1 MPVVQDPGTVP
12 VPCVPLLD
20 FRLTEVNKKNAK
32 KFHGAETHKNTQA
45 SNDARALGGRV
56 YQSARRASVV
66 ARRPERRGQRAE
78 TRRHEL
84 TRDAASSGFETVR
97 FTLYQTVSIQRLTA
111 WDPTGS
117 P

>member
-1 MPVVQDPGTVP
+1 M
-12 VPCVPLLD
+12 PCVPP
-20 FRLTEVNKKNAK
+20 FRLSFDECKQKNAK
-32 KFHGAETHKNTQA
+32 KFHGAETRKNTQA

-84 TRDAASSGFETVR
+84 TRGAASVLFWDKAFHFVSYCIYPTFNGAGSYR
-97 FTLYQTVSIQRLTA
+97 FTIK
-111 WDPTGS
+111 
-117 P
+117 